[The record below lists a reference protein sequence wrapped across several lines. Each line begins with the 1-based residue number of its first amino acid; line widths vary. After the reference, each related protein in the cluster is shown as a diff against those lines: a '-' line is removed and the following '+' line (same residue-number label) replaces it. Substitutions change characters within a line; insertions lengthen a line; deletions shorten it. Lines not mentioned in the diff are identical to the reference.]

1 MSDAIVLKA
10 KVRDFKPLKNPD
22 GSVNS
27 DGHPDFQNGK
37 ANSQGLFLGLVKPV
51 LGTDRKPQYAP
62 DGSTKSSTGADRFLQ
77 WYNAPVTTVHEIQ
90 LKPLPGNPGVYSY
103 QNDRFFPLDDP
114 AFLQAHPE
122 FAAEQKWEERL
133 DDAQGRRPSGILR
146 NFHFTLEI
154 NTTFTYTGTERFTF
168 RGDDDLWVFI
178 DSKLVIDLGGV
189 HSPLERTI
197 DLSLSNSKNRATPA
211 DKKLDILV
219 TDLHVGDDVAP
230 ERRLQS
236 TEQLVLEVGKDY
248 TLDLFF
254 AERHTGGCRFR
265 VDTSMLLVSPPIVS
279 IAATDPTA
287 SEQGLEPGEFTISLK
302 EPINKDIQVIY
313 QVSGTATPGSDY
325 QPLSGSVT
333 IPSGQTT
340 AKIPVVPIDDAE
352 IEAPETVIAT
362 LQPSADYQFGESTA
376 TITIHSEDVVIPV
389 VTIVATD
396 PVASEPNDPGEFTVS
411 LNVPAPTS
419 FSVPFTALG
428 TATPG
433 ADYHYLSGVVHFAQ
447 GQTSAKILVIP
458 VNDTEIEAPET
469 VVVTLQG
476 GHGYTLG
483 NPSTAT
489 VTIYSEDVVIP
500 VVTIAATDP
509 VASEANDPGE
519 FTVSLNVP
527 APTNFSVPFTALGT
541 ATPGADYHYLSGVV
555 QFAQG
560 QTTAK
565 IPVIPINDA
574 QIEAP
579 ETVVV
584 TLQAGQGYA
593 LGNPTAAT
601 VTIHSED
608 VVIPVVTIAATDPV
622 ASEANDPGE
631 FTVSL
636 NVPAPT
642 NFSVP
647 FTALG
652 TATPG
657 ADYHYLSGVVQFAQG
672 QTTAK
677 IPVIPINDAQIE
689 APETVVVTLQAGQ
702 GYALGNPTAATVT
715 IHSEDVALP
724 VCSVKATRYAR
735 RPTTG
740 VDAIPGEFTVSLSQT
755 SAQPL
760 TVLYT
765 IAAVPPPNTVAAP
778 GIDYQPLSGSVQIP
792 ANQTMV
798 KIPVMPLPITRG
810 NMRPNNMTVTIAL
823 QVGAGYALGSTTDTV
838 LVLLSTSPVPGPR

>member
-1 MSDAIVLKA
+1 MIDTIVLQA
-10 KVRDFKPLKNPD
+10 KIRDFKPLKNPD
-22 GSVNS
+22 GSVNP

-37 ANSQGLFLGLVKPV
+37 ANAQGLLVGLVKPI
-51 LGTDRKPQYAP
+51 LGADRKPEYAHT
-62 DGSTKSSTGADRFLQ
+62 GSTQSTTGANRFLQ
-77 WYNAPVTTVHEIQ
+77 WYNAPVTTVQEIH

-122 FAAEQKWEERL
+122 FVAEQKWQEVL
-133 DDAQGRRPSGILR
+133 DNGQRPSDGLR
-146 NFHFTLEI
+146 NFHFTLEA
-154 NTTFTYTGTERFTF
+154 NTTFTYKGTEKFTF

-178 DSKLVIDLGGV
+178 DGKLVIDLGGV
-189 HSPLERTI
+189 HGPLQRTI
-197 DLSLSNSKNRATPA
+197 DLSLTNPKNRATPA
-211 DKKLDILV
+211 DKKLDILAA
-219 TDLHVGDDVAP
+219 DLHVGDDVAP

-236 TEQLVLEVGKDY
+236 TERLVLEVGKEY
-248 TLDLFF
+248 TFDLFF

-265 VDTSMLLVSPPIVS
+265 VDTSLLLVSPPTVS

-287 SEQGLEPGEFTISLK
+287 SEQSLEPGEFTISLK
-302 EPINKDIQVIY
+302 EPLNKDLQVVY

-340 AKIPVVPIDDAE
+340 AKIPVLPINDAE

-362 LQPSADYQFGESTA
+362 LQPSADYQFSESTA

-389 VTIVATD
+389 VTIAATD
-396 PVASEPNDPGEFTVS
+396 PTASEPNDPGEFTVS
-411 LNVPAPTS
+411 LNVPAPVN

-447 GQTSAKILVIP
+447 GQTTAKILVIP
-458 VNDTEIEAPET
+458 IDDTQIEAPET
-469 VVVTLQG
+469 VVVTLQAG
-476 GHGYTLG
+476 QGYALG
-483 NPSTAT
+483 NPAAAT

-509 VASEANDPGE
+509 TASEPNDPGE

-527 APTNFSVPFTALGT
+527 APANFSVPFTALGT

-555 QFAQG
+555 HFAQG

-608 VVIPVVTIAATDPV
+608 VVIPVCNVRAT
-622 ASEANDPGE
+622 
-631 FTVSL
+631 
-636 NVPAPT
+636 
-642 NFSVP
+642 
-647 FTALG
+647 
-652 TATPG
+652 
-657 ADYHYLSGVVQFAQG
+657 Q
-672 QTTAK
+672 
-677 IPVIPINDAQIE
+677 
-689 APETVVVTLQAGQ
+689 
-702 GYALGNPTAATVT
+702 
-715 IHSEDVALP
+715 
-724 VCSVKATRYAR
+724 YAR

-740 VDAIPGEFTVSLSQT
+740 VDATPGEFTVSISQAT
-755 SAQPL
+755 AQPL
-760 TVLYT
+760 TVAYT
-765 IAAVPPPNTVAAP
+765 IAAVPPANMVAAP
-778 GIDYQPLSGSVQIP
+778 GIDYQPLSGNVQIP
-792 ANQTMV
+792 ANQTLV

-810 NMRPNNMTVTIAL
+810 NMRPNNMTVSITL
-823 QVGAGYALGSTTDTV
+823 QAGAGYALGNTTDTV
-838 LVLLSTSPVPGPR
+838 LILLSTSPVPGPR